1 MSRLPLSPLGWENR
15 WTKKRGKEYIH
26 SWLKVRARRKGSPR
40 SWASPVWEKKQKA
53 ALGGEIKAA
62 PFTDA
67 QHCTLCIPQGPGNS
81 VARRSPV
88 PFRVPRAPGEGGVTE
103 HPGPA
108 SCPSLCSPAACP
120 VPRVF
125 PGSLAASCLARVLHA
140 PRECCASIQQPAGP
154 PLKCFIVQLAG
165 LREPGYVEAALL

>member
-1 MSRLPLSPLGWENR
+1 MAGRGDASERRVSRLLLSPLGWENR

-88 PFRVPRAPGEGGVTE
+88 PFRVPRAAASFCLVKGVSPSTPALPHAPAFVPPLPALFPG
-103 HPGPA
+103 
-108 SCPSLCSPAACP
+108 CSPVPWLPAA
-120 VPRVF
+120 
-125 PGSLAASCLARVLHA
+125 
-140 PRECCASIQQPAGP
+140 
-154 PLKCFIVQLAG
+154 
-165 LREPGYVEAALL
+165 